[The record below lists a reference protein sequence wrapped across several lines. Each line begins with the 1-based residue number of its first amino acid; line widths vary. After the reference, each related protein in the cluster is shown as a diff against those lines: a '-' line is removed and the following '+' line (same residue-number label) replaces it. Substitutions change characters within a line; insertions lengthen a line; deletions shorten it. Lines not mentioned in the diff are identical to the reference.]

1 MVSLVYELIDSHF
14 QKRYTFLEYIYSHQ
28 KDSIE
33 VMELVKI
40 LDVSYPT
47 AKRIILDV
55 REDIRKMDFE
65 DSIEIIDLAEQKRIF
80 IKISDSFSINL
91 VRLFY
96 LEKSVRFQLFSLFL
110 TPRKWTQ
117 AEIIK
122 KLNITYSVAR
132 KELAFL
138 KKYISKYAK
147 NISLNT
153 KKSLYCWR

>member
-96 LEKSVRFQLFSLFL
+96 LEKSV
-110 TPRKWTQ
+110 
-117 AEIIK
+117 
-122 KLNITYSVAR
+122 
-132 KELAFL
+132 
-138 KKYISKYAK
+138 
-147 NISLNT
+147 
-153 KKSLYCWR
+153 